1 MSRQY
6 QAELYDAFN
15 AELAEKAQRDTRIT
29 TIMASILFPLFGV
42 LDVFV
47 YPNQMRELYLIR
59 GGVLA
64 VSAVVFALTFTRPAK
79 RHSRRLGMV
88 EFFTGTLAI
97 VLMVHITEGYLS
109 PYYAGINLVLIIFLA
124 ILPLDP
130 VRTGLVCVVTY
141 VAYIIPIIIAGN
153 ITEVAVLLNNN
164 FFFLSTIVLVV
175 LSSHFATRLR
185 FREFAGRYNLARANE
200 ELKTLD
206 KLKSEFFANVSHEVR
221 TPLTSILAPLQA
233 FYSGDLGRLTAEQE
247 QIVSQMYRNSLKLL
261 DMINQMLDFSRF
273 EAGKVQLRLSWLD
286 INEFVEDTVSLFEE
300 VTERKGVKLRTITSS
315 EVPEAYLD
323 SDKLERILTNLLRNA
338 IKFTEQGSI
347 TVRTGLTQA
356 GERGDEAEP
365 ERQPA
370 QGASMISVEV
380 EDTGIGIPEDHL
392 PYIMDRFRQVDSS
405 STRRYEGTGI
415 GLTIVKESVE
425 LMKGRITV
433 ESSKGKGSTFRV
445 ELPANLEELVPEAF
459 RERRRRERRKSGR
472 AVSSARDRRRRTR
485 RTEDFV
491 RVAADELALMEKE
504 MLACGARESEA
515 DARSKQGG
523 PAEDRVL
530 LVEDNND
537 LRSYVGRMLAGM
549 GHEVTTAVDGVDGW
563 QRVQSDNPDVIVSDL
578 MMPNLDGYELLKLVK
593 ATEGSR
599 HIPFIM
605 ITAKHELE
613 SKIEGLDLGADDYL
627 PKPINIRE
635 LDARVRNLRN
645 MKRFQQAVAREQEL
659 QKRMEDLL
667 MSFSESLE
675 LRHPDTAGHSRD
687 VLSLGLMLASEIGIE
702 LGQRLRDALLLHDI
716 GKLGVPDHVLLKEA
730 ALDDEEWEL
739 MKKHAEWGAQLL
751 RKFDTYQDI
760 AHIVL
765 AHQERYDGRGYP
777 NGLAGEAIPL
787 EARIIG
793 VADAYHAMTADRP
806 YRKALSP
813 AHAARE
819 ILKNRGAQFDPVLA
833 NAFVRALLKSGDI
846 TEGDLGGLE
855 VPELRPVG
863 S

>member
-1 MSRQY
+1 MSRTV
-6 QAELYDAFN
+6 AGELHDAFEQELITK
-15 AELAEKAQRDTRIT
+15 AERDTRIST
-29 TIMASILFPLFGV
+29 VIASILFTLFGV
-42 LDVFV
+42 LDVYM
-47 YPNQMRELYLIR
+47 YPSYLRELFIIR
-59 GGVLA
+59 GGVVLT
-64 VSAVVFALTFTRPAK
+64 SAIVLTFSLLLPDD
-79 RHSRRLGMV
+79 RHARRLGMV
-88 EFFTGTLAI
+88 EYLACTLAI

-130 VRTGLVCVVTY
+130 MRAGIVCVVTY
-141 VAYIIPIIIAGN
+141 AAYIIPIAVAGN

-164 FFFLSTIVLVV
+164 FFFLSTIVLVI

-300 VTERKGVKLRTITSS
+300 VTERKGVKLRTITSG

-323 SDKLERILTNLLRNA
+323 SDKLERVLTNLLRNA
-338 IKFTEQGSI
+338 IKFTEEGSI
-347 TVRTGLTQA
+347 TVRTGVTN
-356 GERGDEAEP
+356 EAESEHETP
-365 ERQPA
+365 ERETKQE
-370 QGASMISVEV
+370 GAMIFVEV

-392 PYIMDRFRQVDSS
+392 PFIMDRFRQVDSS

-415 GLTIVKESVE
+415 GLTIVKESVD
-425 LMKGRITV
+425 LMKGRITAA
-433 ESSKGKGSTFRV
+433 STKGEGSTFRV
-445 ELPANLEELVPEAF
+445 ELPANLEELAPEAF

-472 AVSSARDRRRRTR
+472 SVSSGRDRRRRTR

-504 MLACGARESEA
+504 MLASGEREPEA
-515 DARSKQGG
+515 TAESQQSS

-530 LVEDNND
+530 LVEDNHD
-537 LRSYVGRMLAGM
+537 LRSYVGRMLSGM

-563 QRVQSDNPDVIVSDL
+563 HHVQADNPDVIVSDL
-578 MMPNLDGYELLKLVK
+578 MMPNMDGYELLKLVK
-593 ATEGSR
+593 ATEGTR

-687 VLSLGLMLASEIGIE
+687 VLSLGLMLSSEIGIAQS
-702 LGQRLRDALLLHDI
+702 QRLRDALLLHDI

-730 ALDDEEWEL
+730 SLDDAEWEL

-751 RKFDTYQDI
+751 EKFDTYRDI

-777 NGLAGEAIPL
+777 NGLAGEKIPL

-819 ILKNRGAQFDPVLA
+819 ILTNRGAQFDPVLA
-833 NAFVRALLKSGDI
+833 NAFVRALLKTGDVS
-846 TEGDLGGLE
+846 EGDLGGLE

>member
-1 MSRQY
+1 LTVSK
-6 QAELYDAFN
+6 ELHDAFEQELVKK
-15 AELAEKAQRDTRIT
+15 AERDTRIST
-29 TIMASILFPLFGV
+29 VIASVLFMAFGL
-42 LDVFV
+42 LDVYM
-47 YPNQMRELYLIR
+47 YPSYLRELFIIR
-59 GGVLA
+59 GGVVLI
-64 VSAVVFALTFTRPAK
+64 SAVVLTLSLALPDDRYA
-79 RHSRRLGMV
+79 RRLGMA
-88 EFFTGTLAI
+88 EYLTCTLAI
-97 VLMVHITEGYLS
+97 VLMVHITDGYLS
-109 PYYAGINLVLIIFLA
+109 PYYAGINLVLIVFLA

-130 VRTGLVCVVTY
+130 MRAGIVCVVTY
-141 VAYIIPIIIAGN
+141 GAYIIPIALVGN
-153 ITEVAVLLNNN
+153 ISEVAILLNNN

-200 ELKTLD
+200 ELKNLD

-273 EAGKVQLRLSWLD
+273 EAGKVQLRLTCLD
-286 INEFVEDTVSLFEE
+286 VNEFVEDTVSLFEE
-300 VTERKGVKLRTITSS
+300 VAEQKGVKLRTTTSS

-323 SDKLERILTNLLRNA
+323 SDKLERVLTNLLRNA
-338 IKFTEQGSI
+338 IKFTTHGSI
-347 TVRTGLTQA
+347 MVRTGLTQA
-356 GERGDEAEP
+356 A
-365 ERQPA
+365 A
-370 QGASMISVEV
+370 MIFVEV

-392 PYIMDRFRQVDSS
+392 PHIMDRFRQVDSS

-415 GLTIVKESVE
+415 GLTIVKEAVD
-425 LMKGRITV
+425 LMQGRVTV
-433 ESSKGKGSTFRV
+433 DSTEGEGSTFRV
-445 ELPANLEELVPEAF
+445 ELPTNLEERAPDAF
-459 RERRRRERRKSGR
+459 RERRRRERRKSRKPG
-472 AVSSARDRRRRTR
+472 SSNRDRRRRTR
-485 RTEDFV
+485 RTDDFV
-491 RVAADELALMEKE
+491 RVAADELALMEKD
-504 MLACGARESEA
+504 MLASGARESEA
-515 DARSKQGG
+515 DARSEPAG

-578 MMPNLDGYELLKLVK
+578 MMPNRDGYELLKLVK
-593 ATEGSR
+593 NTEGTR

-659 QKRMEDLL
+659 HKRMEDLL

-687 VLSLGLMLASEIGIE
+687 VLSLGLMLASEMAIE
-702 LGQRLRDALLLHDI
+702 QGQRLRDALLLHDV
-716 GKLGVPDHVLLKEA
+716 GKLGVPDRVLLKQA
-730 ALDDEEWEL
+730 ALDDEEWEI

-751 RKFDTYQDI
+751 EKFDTYRDL
-760 AHIVL
+760 APIVC

-777 NGLAGEAIPL
+777 RGLAGEEIPL

-793 VADAYHAMTADRP
+793 VADSYHAMTADRP
-806 YRKALSP
+806 YRKAMSRGY
-813 AHAARE
+813 AARE
-819 ILKNRGAQFDPVLA
+819 ILKNRGGQFDPVLA
-833 NAFVRALLKSGDI
+833 NAFVRGLLRAGEI
-846 TEGDLGGLE
+846 TEADLDDFE
-855 VPELRPVG
+855 VSELRPIG

>member
-1 MSRQY
+1 MSNI
-6 QAELYDAFN
+6 APGELREAFER
-15 AELAEKAQRDTRIT
+15 ELATKAERDTRNSTVI
-29 TIMASILFPLFGV
+29 ASVLFTVFGV
-42 LDVFV
+42 LDVYM
-47 YPNQMRELYLIR
+47 YPSHLRELFIIR
-59 GGVLA
+59 GGVVLI
-64 VSAVVFALTFTRPAK
+64 SAVVLAFSFALPGDRYA
-79 RHSRRLGMV
+79 RRLAMV
-88 EFFTGTLAI
+88 EYLACTLAI
-97 VLMVHITEGYLS
+97 VVMVHITEGYLS
-109 PYYAGINLVLIIFLA
+109 PYYAGINLVLIVFLA

-130 VRTGLVCVVTY
+130 LRAGIVCVVTY
-141 VAYIIPIIIAGN
+141 AAYIIPIAVIGN
-153 ITEVAVLLNNN
+153 VTDVAVLLNNN
-164 FFFLSTIVLVV
+164 FFFLSTVVLVV

-273 EAGKVQLRLSWLD
+273 EAGKVQLRLSRLD

-300 VTERKGVKLRTITSS
+300 VTERKGLQLRTVASS
-315 EVPEAYLD
+315 EVPELYLD

-338 IKFTEQGSI
+338 IKFTEEGSI
-347 TVRTGLTQA
+347 TVRTGLPDQG
-356 GERGDEAEP
+356 GE
-365 ERQPA
+365 
-370 QGASMISVEV
+370 QGASMVFVEV
-380 EDTGIGIPEDHL
+380 EDTGIGIPEEHL

-415 GLTIVKESVE
+415 GLTIVKESVD
-425 LMKGRITV
+425 LMKGRITA
-433 ESSKGKGSTFRV
+433 ESTKDKGTTFRV
-445 ELPANLEELVPEAF
+445 ELPANLEELVPDAF
-459 RERRRRERRKSGR
+459 RERRRRERRKTSN
-472 AVSSARDRRRRTR
+472 AVSSGRDRRQRTR

-491 RVAADELALMEKE
+491 RVAAEELALMEKE
-504 MLACGARESEA
+504 MLAAADREA
-515 DARSKQGG
+515 GG
-523 PAEDRVL
+523 SSPEERPAPAEDRVL
-530 LVEDNND
+530 LVEDNHD
-537 LRSYVGRMLAGM
+537 LRSYVSRMLAAM

-563 QRVQSDNPDVIVSDL
+563 QHVRADSPDVVVSDL
-578 MMPNLDGYELLKLVK
+578 MMPNMDGYELLRLVRE
-593 ATEGSR
+593 TESTR

-605 ITAKHELE
+605 ITAKQELE

-659 QKRMEDLL
+659 RKRMEDLL

-675 LRHPDTAGHSRD
+675 LRHPQTAGHSRD
-687 VLSLGLMLASEIGIE
+687 VLSFGLMLASELGIE
-702 LGQRLRDALLLHDI
+702 QGQRLRDALLLHDI
-716 GKLGVPDHVLLKEA
+716 GKLGVPDHVLLKEGP
-730 ALDDEEWEL
+730 LGEEEWEL
-739 MKKHAEWGAQLL
+739 MKKHVEWGARLL
-751 RKFDTYQDI
+751 EKFDTYQDI

-777 NGLAGEAIPL
+777 KGLAGEAIPL

-806 YRKALSP
+806 YRTAMSP
-813 AHAARE
+813 AQAARE
-819 ILKNRGAQFDPVLA
+819 ILEHRGTQFDPVLA
-833 NAFVRALLKSGDI
+833 HAFVRALVRSGEI
-846 TEGDLGGLE
+846 KESDLDGFDL
-855 VPELRPVG
+855 PELHPING
-863 S
+863 